1 MKRLVLA
8 MGAAL
13 LLVGCNQ
20 GGSNDNYG
28 TGAGKESSTTNKYN
42 NNSGGANPGA
52 DNQQKQNPPSQ
63 TPADAGTGR

>member
-1 MKRLVLA
+1 MS
-8 MGAAL
+8 AAL

-28 TGAGKESSTTNKYN
+28 TGAGKESSTTNHYN
-42 NNSGGANPGA
+42 KDSGGANPGQQ
-52 DNQQKQNPPSQ
+52 NQNAPSQ